1 MKAAVHLRL
10 KHDSIKLLLARAA
23 ASGAAQDLSEQERGI
38 ALYEYDGGAHYAG
51 RFCGCGTRECQLFDR
66 LIEQLRIKYEGRVN
80 YFKEHLKEAV
90 REAA

>member
-38 ALYEYDGGAHYAG
+38 ALYEYDGGGHITLGDFVDAEQG
-51 RFCGCGTRECQLFDR
+51 RASYSTD
-66 LIEQLRIKYEGRVN
+66 
-80 YFKEHLKEAV
+80 
-90 REAA
+90 